1 MAIHLKFIRFLL
13 LLLLPL
19 FVMQGASN
27 FAWAQEVASESVRRP
42 QVSSIRIGPHPVYT
56 RILVNLTESVSYQVK
71 ADFVNK
77 RITLIL
83 PYTARG
89 PRLRSR
95 SFNDKNLERYLV
107 TPLREDLEVTFVLK
121 NQNTRFFHSTN
132 PQKPQIILDIK
143 GESRP
148 ILRTRIGKLQRKPG
162 GEQAPLPEKARLVG
176 L

>member
-95 SFNDKNLERYLV
+95 SFNDKTLERYLV
-107 TPLREDLEVTFVLK
+107 TPLREDL
-121 NQNTRFFHSTN
+121 
-132 PQKPQIILDIK
+132 
-143 GESRP
+143 
-148 ILRTRIGKLQRKPG
+148 
-162 GEQAPLPEKARLVG
+162 
-176 L
+176 